1 LRYDR
6 FEGAIEGVDIVFHLI
21 STTLPQSANKD
32 PVFDVGS
39 NIGGTVALI
48 EAMREIGVNKIS
60 FVTSGG
66 TM

>member
-1 LRYDR
+1 M
-6 FEGAIEGVDIVFHLI
+6 DIVFHLI